1 MGHESTRALLV
12 PFTQRLDQRKPHR
25 IVGERA
31 DQPAMGE
38 AAAVAMGMANAQRQ
52 NDRAIVGFRIKRLLR
67 IGQRTG
73 AKVTLVA
80 FGHLFGA
87 GHPLSSQPLHAAP
100 NHKPPRTMNGPPTN
114 TAIPKISLGTTCEP
128 GLMIPSMI
136 GKSVK
141 KPVQRPEGIKIRSPI
156 TSKAIVTA
164 SEGRLAGSGIGAFP

>member
-100 NHKPPRTMNGPPTN
+100 NHKAAEDDERAADQHCHPENIAWDYMRAGIDDSFDDRKEREKAGAETRRDQNQ
-114 TAIPKISLGTTCEP
+114 
-128 GLMIPSMI
+128 
-136 GKSVK
+136 
-141 KPVQRPEGIKIRSPI
+141 KPDHQQSNRYGE
-156 TSKAIVTA
+156 
-164 SEGRLAGSGIGAFP
+164 